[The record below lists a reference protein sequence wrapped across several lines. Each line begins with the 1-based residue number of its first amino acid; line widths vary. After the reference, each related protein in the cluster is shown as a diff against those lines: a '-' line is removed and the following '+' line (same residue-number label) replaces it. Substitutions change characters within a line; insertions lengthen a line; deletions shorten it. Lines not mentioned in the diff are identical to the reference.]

1 MESKVHNYDGR
12 SIMSGSNFSVSN
24 ESIIRNTI
32 QERILSNEL
41 KPGDRLPSENVLADE
56 FGMKRIVVRNALV
69 QLEKMGLL
77 DSRQGIGRF
86 VKEKRPVIELDMS
99 GRRSFSD
106 KMREQGVHYESRVI
120 FAGYA
125 TENEQEKYRRAL
137 GMDDDVSIFKV
148 ARLRIVNHTPCAI
161 HFSYIREDAVP
172 DINEETKQLA
182 SMFNYYGKNGYTN
195 LKSMDTHIHTAF
207 PTLDEQRHLECEEL
221 VPLIVYE
228 SQTMDLDTNR
238 ILEQTRILYRSDLFK
253 HALGSVN

>member
-1 MESKVHNYDGR
+1 MKESEFN
-12 SIMSGSNFSVSN
+12 ISN
-24 ESIIRNTI
+24 ESIIRNAI
-32 QERILSNEL
+32 QERIMNNEL
-41 KPGDRLPSENVLADE
+41 KPGDTLPSENVLADE

-77 DSRQGIGRF
+77 DSRQGVGRF

-106 KMREQGVHYESRVI
+106 KMREQGVDYESKVI
-120 FAGYA
+120 FAGYSSVS
-125 TENEQEKYRRAL
+125 EQKKYRQAL
-137 GMDDDVSIFKV
+137 TVGDDVSIFKV
-148 ARLRIVNHTPCAI
+148 ARLRIVDHMPCAI
-161 HFSYIREDAVP
+161 HISYVREDMVP
-172 DINEETKQLA
+172 DINQETNQLA
-182 SMFNYYGKNGYTN
+182 SMFNYYGKHGYTN

-207 PTLDEQRHLECEEL
+207 PTLEEQRHLECEEL

>member
-1 MESKVHNYDGR
+1 MKESEFN
-12 SIMSGSNFSVSN
+12 ISN
-24 ESIIRNTI
+24 ESIIRNAI
-32 QERILSNEL
+32 QERIMNNEL
-41 KPGDRLPSENVLADE
+41 KPGDTLPSENALADE

-77 DSRQGIGRF
+77 DSRQGVGRF

-106 KMREQGVHYESRVI
+106 KMREQGVDYESKVI

-125 TENEQEKYRRAL
+125 TE
-137 GMDDDVSIFKV
+137 
-148 ARLRIVNHTPCAI
+148 
-161 HFSYIREDAVP
+161 
-172 DINEETKQLA
+172 QLA
-182 SMFNYYGKNGYTN
+182 SMFNYYGKHGYTN

-207 PTLDEQRHLECEEL
+207 PTLEEQRHLECEEL

-228 SQTMDLDTNR
+228 SQTMDLDKNR

-253 HALGSVN
+253 HVLGSVN

>member
-1 MESKVHNYDGR
+1 
-12 SIMSGSNFSVSN
+12 MSRSNFNISN
-24 ESIIRNTI
+24 EIIIRNAI
-32 QERILSNEL
+32 QERIMNNEL
-41 KPGDRLPSENVLADE
+41 RPGDTLPSENVLADE
-56 FGMKRIVVRNALV
+56 FGMKRIVIRNALV

-77 DSRQGIGRF
+77 EGRQGIGRF

-125 TENEQEKYRRAL
+125 SVSEQEKYRRTLAVS
-137 GMDDDVSIFKV
+137 DDVSIFKV
-148 ARLRIVNHTPCAI
+148 ARLRIVDHTPCAI
-161 HFSYIREDAVP
+161 HVSYIREDMVP
-172 DINEETKQLA
+172 DINEETEQLA
-182 SMFNYYGKNGYTN
+182 SMFNYYGKHGYTN
-195 LKSMDTHIHTAF
+195 LKSMNTHIHTVF

-228 SQTMDLDTNR
+228 SQTINLDTNR
-238 ILEQTRILYRSDLFK
+238 ILEQTRVLYRSDLFK